1 MAEVSTQNLG
11 APSLLIVDDDPTSGL
26 IIVRAAREA
35 GYQAVLVS
43 NFKDFEQALNSQT
56 GIVILDVL
64 LPDVDGVEI
73 VRYLA
78 EKKSNAGLV
87 LTGDK
92 DKRLLQSVETLA
104 KAQKLWVVG
113 ALAKPFSS
121 NELIDLLKDVEPE
134 IMQRTMQFP
143 VLPSQ
148 EELHLAIRDK
158 EFEVHYQ
165 PKVDL
170 ETLNATSVEAL
181 VRWRHPRLGLLNPG
195 RFIAMCEDSDLI
207 TPMTEIVVHD
217 ALSQAST
224 WHKNGI
230 ELKVSINLSAKSLT
244 DLNLPDVFAEV
255 VSGYG
260 VGTENIILE
269 ITESWLQTEMVTA
282 LDVLTRLR
290 IKGFELAIDDFGTGY
305 SSLERLK
312 NIPFSE
318 LKIDKSFVSGAH
330 KNSEQRTIVKSSI
343 DLAKELG
350 LKTVAEGIETQ
361 DDWDLMSKLGCQ
373 EGQGFFIAEPLP
385 APQLTAWFGH
395 WNKSLGV
402 A

>member
-43 NFKDFEQALNSQT
+43 NFKDFEQALNNQT

-113 ALAKPFSS
+113 SLAKPFSS

-230 ELKVSINLSAKSLT
+230 DLKVSINLSAKSLT